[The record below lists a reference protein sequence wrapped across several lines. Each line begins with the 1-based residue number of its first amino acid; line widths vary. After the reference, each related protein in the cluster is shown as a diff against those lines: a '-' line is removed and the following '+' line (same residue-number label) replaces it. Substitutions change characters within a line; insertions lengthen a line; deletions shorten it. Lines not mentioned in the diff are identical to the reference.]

1 MPPDRTPSTRRR
13 RSLAIILGALCAVA
27 VIAGGASLRLWI
39 PGAPEPM
46 PAPGLSAPVD
56 AAGLRDEGYGVT
68 MAVLGD
74 VYAAFAQTGEAAIYD
89 RLAEVAAG
97 DALEALYLERAG
109 ALATG
114 GLPDQL
120 VHELR
125 LTEGTWTIADGAM
138 TVDARWTVLGQVG
151 HAEHTHLRGNA
162 YGAELTL
169 APAGGAW
176 RLTDFRLTDVD
187 RTGAGTYAMPDGAGA
202 EALGPAGAAA
212 PPG

>member
-1 MPPDRTPSTRRR
+1 
-13 RSLAIILGALCAVA
+13 
-27 VIAGGASLRLWI
+27 
-39 PGAPEPM
+39 M

-56 AAGLRDEGYGVT
+56 AAGLRNEGYGVT
-68 MAVLGD
+68 MAVLSA

-89 RLAEVAAG
+89 GLAEVAAG

-120 VHELR
+120 IHELR
-125 LTEGTWTIADGAM
+125 LTEGAWTLEGGAM

-151 HAEHTHLRGNA
+151 HAEHTHMRGNA
-162 YGAELTL
+162 YGAELVI
-169 APAGGAW
+169 APADGAW

-187 RTGAGTYAMPDGAGA
+187 RTGAGTYATPDG
-202 EALGPAGAAA
+202 ENAAA
-212 PPG
+212 PPAGPPEAPPG

>member
-1 MPPDRTPSTRRR
+1 M
-13 RSLAIILGALCAVA
+13 
-27 VIAGGASLRLWI
+27 AGGASLWLRS
-39 PGAPEPM
+39 GAASEPL
-46 PAPGLSAPVD
+46 PAPGLAAPVD
-56 AAGLRDEGYGVT
+56 AAGLRGEGYGVT
-68 MAVLGD
+68 MAVLGAI
-74 VYAAFAQTGEAAIYD
+74 YAAFAKTGEAAVYD
-89 RLAEVAAG
+89 GLAEVAAG

-125 LTEGTWTIADGAM
+125 LTEGTWTVADGAM

-162 YGAELTL
+162 YGAKLTIAL
-169 APAGGAW
+169 SDGAW

-187 RTGAGTYAMPDGAGA
+187 RTGAGTYAAADDADAQAP
-202 EALGPAGAAA
+202 GPAVPAA